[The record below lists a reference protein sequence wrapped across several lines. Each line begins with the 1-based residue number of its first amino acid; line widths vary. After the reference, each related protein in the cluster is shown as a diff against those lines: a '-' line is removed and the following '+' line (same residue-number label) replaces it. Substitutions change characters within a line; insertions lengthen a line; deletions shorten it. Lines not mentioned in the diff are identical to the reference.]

1 MAEKR
6 ALVVYAAAYETAEA
20 ALADLDAIEQLHKD
34 ELIGQFDAAVI
45 DQENGKPHVVKRMD
59 RPHIRVIPEWFGGG
73 TLPRKELHEAA
84 EQLTANQAG
93 LIAVGEP
100 TIEKGLD
107 KALTGAARVVKR
119 AVDATTDE
127 ITSELQEALKEA
139 DMSSAEARTS
149 VDMDLEVD
157 IIPVSD
163 VDRSKQFYQRLG
175 WRLDADD
182 APLEGL
188 RIVQFT
194 PPGSGCSV
202 TFGQGLTAAAPGSA
216 EGGLIVS
223 DIVAAHDDLVGHGID
238 ASEVWHGPPFPRE
251 ARQPG
256 PDPERTSYGS
266 FCSFDDPDGN
276 TWLVQEVTARLP
288 GRV

>member
-1 MAEKR
+1 MAEKKT
-6 ALVVYAAAYETAEA
+6 LVVYAAAYETVHA

-34 ELIGQFDAAVI
+34 ELIGQYDAAVI

-84 EQLTANQAG
+84 EELTANQAG

-107 KALTGAARVVKR
+107 KAFTGAAKVVKR
-119 AVDATTDE
+119 SVEATTDE

-139 DMSSAEARTS
+139 DM
-149 VDMDLEVD
+149 VDMHLEVD

-163 VDRSKQFYQRLG
+163 VDRAKQFYQSLG

-182 APLEGL
+182 SPLPGL

-194 PPGSGCSV
+194 PPGSAASV
-202 TFGQGLTAAAPGSA
+202 TFGLGLTAAAPGSA
-216 EGGLIVS
+216 EGGLVVS
-223 DIVAAHDDLVGHGID
+223 DIVAAHNELTGRGID
-238 ASEVWHGPPFPRE
+238 TS
-251 ARQPG
+251 G
-256 PDPERTSYGS
+256 PDPEHTSYGS
-266 FCSFDDPDGN
+266 FCSFTDPDGN
-276 TWLVQEVTARLP
+276 MWLVQEVTTRRP
-288 GRV
+288 GV

>member
-1 MAEKR
+1 MAE
-6 ALVVYAAAYETAEA
+6 V
-20 ALADLDAIEQLHKD
+20 
-34 ELIGQFDAAVI
+34 
-45 DQENGKPHVVKRMD
+45 NGKPHVVKRMD
-59 RPHIRVIPEWFGGG
+59 RPHIRVIPDWFGGG

-84 EQLTANQAG
+84 AELTARQAG

-100 TIEKGLD
+100 AIQKGLD
-107 KALTGAARVVKR
+107 TAFTGAARVVKH
-119 AVDATTDE
+119 AVEATTDE

-139 DMSSAEARTS
+139 DM
-149 VDMDLEVD
+149 VDMHLEVD

-175 WRLDADD
+175 WRFDGDA

-194 PPGSGCSV
+194 PPGSAASI
-202 TFGQGLTAAAPGSA
+202 TFGQGLTTAAPGSA
-216 EGGLIVS
+216 EGGLTVS
-223 DIVAAHDDLVGHGID
+223 DIVAAHDELTGRGID
-238 ASEVWHGPPFPRE
+238 ASEIWHGPPFPVE

-256 PDPERTSYGS
+256 PDPEHTSYGS

-276 TWLVQEVTARLP
+276 TWLVQEVTTRLP